1 MAVETK
7 PPQYHVDKGS
17 VSGVVKI
24 VGQSR
29 LAEKFIEAVKT
40 FKEALAKARLRD
52 EYQKNSIVIYYAHLE
67 MFDMKIEQEDLIN
80 HLIGTCSI
88 GGLNISAAIMDD
100 TGIYT
105 PAGLGIKDSKEH
117 EEAIKELREERN
129 KSGQNRNNDRG

>member
-1 MAVETK
+1 MAEVKT
-7 PPQYHVDKGS
+7 PRYHVDKGS

-24 VGQSR
+24 VGQGR

-52 EYQKNSIVIYYAHLE
+52 EYQKNSIVIYFAHLDMFE
-67 MFDMKIEQEDLIN
+67 MKEEQEDLIN

-88 GGLNISAAIMDD
+88 GGFNISAAIMDD

-117 EEAIKELREERN
+117 EKAIKELREERN
-129 KSGQNRNNDRG
+129 RGGDNRERNN